1 MSTTPTERERLAMRA
16 NGTAFAILYEP
27 KRYPP
32 APRPP
37 TKEEIAKQR
46 NLEAAKAR
54 YYAKKGET
62 APVPLHSLSA
72 KAKTQPKTRAK
83 VLKDN
88 TRSTFCTQISAKAD
102 AAKTARIRGRAC

>member
-16 NGTAFAILYEP
+16 KGTAFAILYEP

-46 NLEAAKAR
+46 NLDAAKAR
-54 YYAKKGET
+54 YHANKVKTE
-62 APVPLHSLSA
+62 AVPLHSLSRKA
-72 KAKTQPKTRAK
+72 KAKAN
-83 VLKDN
+83 VLRDN
-88 TRSTFCTQISAKAD
+88 TRSTFCTPITTQAD
-102 AAKTARIRGRAC
+102 AAKTVRIRGRAC